1 MRAEVLDY
9 HFSNM
14 AKKENSV
21 FSPRLIITSFEQ
33 KALCCVVGVMG
44 PPAGLDESHVH
55 LRFHTF
61 LCLSLK
67 VTDSSMRRSDG
78 TAGCVIGAQTLKE
91 LQTHIIKLRELG
103 NTERLSQ
110 VVSSWLFI
118 REYVHGRMCYDEQ

>member
-1 MRAEVLDY
+1 M
-9 HFSNM
+9 
-14 AKKENSV
+14 

-44 PPAGLDESHVH
+44 PPAGLDESHVR

-78 TAGCVIGAQTLKE
+78 TAGRVIGTQTLKE

-103 NTERLSQ
+103 NTATECLNQ
-110 VVSSWLFI
+110 VALPWLFI
-118 REYVHGRMCYDEQ
+118 REYVQGNVIP